1 VSGYP
6 LHILGASE
14 AESQPV
20 AEPGW
25 LEWLVAH
32 LDPAWRPGEWDQQR
46 WLFTSDLGSD
56 RTAAGQ
62 GLGPSHRP
70 YLQRLRACRAASHTL
85 TAAGQTLTAAGR
97 VDPSCLGAGDFT
109 RIIDAISDLRRADG
123 SLHSAQ
129 HLNLLLYLICEVV
142 EHGRASGLMA
152 ALVNAG
158 VSLQALMALLGHVSA
173 AMSLALR
180 PTVRCHRPDRIRTR
194 P

>member
-1 VSGYP
+1 MTLAATGP
-6 LHILGASE
+6 R
-14 AESQPV
+14 
-20 AEPGW
+20 
-25 LEWLVAH
+25 LVKDWA
-32 LDPAWRPGEWDQQR
+32 RV
-46 WLFTSDLGSD
+46 T
-56 RTAAGQ
+56 
-62 GLGPSHRP
+62 RP

-152 ALVNAG
+152 QVPDPFRAARRQRVPADPNEDELGKALTRGGDPPTRRPAAAARPAG
-158 VSLQALMALLGHVSA
+158 RAGSVA
-173 AMSLALR
+173 AADL
-180 PTVRCHRPDRIRTR
+180 
-194 P
+194 

>member
-1 VSGYP
+1 VSGTSSD
-6 LHILGASE
+6 GCS
-14 AESQPV
+14 PV
-20 AEPGW
+20 TLAATGPR
-25 LEWLVAH
+25 LVKDWA
-32 LDPAWRPGEWDQQR
+32 RV
-46 WLFTSDLGSD
+46 T
-56 RTAAGQ
+56 
-62 GLGPSHRP
+62 RP